1 LKVDP
6 RPEAIMRRPH
16 TGSLLLL
23 SALMLASRPAPAQ
36 RVWDSVA
43 VILRTPAVAM
53 VGYQRYNLPR
63 TDLTVRLADVTVAT
77 PLIAGGWVGFAED
90 MGGVTMMGDL
100 VCTPMELASV
110 LGQLASDSIEVTAIH
125 NHLLGEVPRLVYV
138 HVHAHGSATDL
149 ATRVLRAI
157 SHTAIP
163 LGGSARPAAGAPVTI
178 DTAMVFRRLGRSG
191 RAQGSVATVS
201 TVLVPGAVR
210 QDGMEMVPALGYGT
224 PLAIQRVTARRYIAS
239 GDFAVLAN
247 RVQPVLRALA
257 AAGITATALHTH
269 LVGEDPVVYFIH
281 FFADGTP
288 DQVLGGLRAALDA
301 AR

>member
-1 LKVDP
+1 
-6 RPEAIMRRPH
+6 MRR
-16 TGSLLLL
+16 TRRAGSLVLL
-23 SALMLASRPAPAQ
+23 SVLPLVLPAGARAQ
-36 RVWDSVA
+36 AVWDSVA
-43 VILRTPAVAM
+43 AILRTPAVPM
-53 VGYQRYNLPR
+53 VGYRRFNLPR

-90 MGGVTMMGDL
+90 MSGYTMMGDL
-100 VCTPMELASV
+100 VATPIELASV

-125 NHLLGEVPRLVYV
+125 NHLLGEIPRLVYV
-138 HVHAHGSATDL
+138 HIHAHGSATEL

-163 LGGSARPAAGAPVTI
+163 LGGGSRTAAAAAPVAI

-191 RAQGSVATVS
+191 RAVGNVALVS

-210 QDGMEMVPALGYGT
+210 QDGMDMTPALGYGT
-224 PLAIQRVTARRYIAS
+224 PIAIQRVSARRFIAS
-239 GDFAVLAN
+239 GDFGVLAPK
-247 RVQPVLRALA
+247 VQPVLRALA

-269 LVGEDPVVYFIH
+269 MVGEEPVVYFIH